1 MDRRHLG
8 VAGILLL
15 MVAVLAFAPAAA
27 PRNPAAPAV
36 DVLFV
41 HGQVMDGSGNPR
53 FYADVALKDGRIAA
67 VGRLEGK
74 VSAKR
79 VIDIAGKVVC
89 PDFIDQH
96 THAYDEIAGP
106 DSWFGPNE
114 ARFAGPN
121 FVSQGVTTLVS
132 NLCGYGPVSLGP
144 QVEALIQKG
153 TGPNVALMIGHNSV
167 RSAVMKGDF
176 RRPATD
182 EEVGR
187 MAALVREAMTAGAF
201 GLSSG
206 LEYVPA
212 IWSTPQEIT
221 ALVREIVPFDG
232 VYMAHERASGFS
244 PMWYVPSHDQPGP
257 PTMIDNIRELID
269 ISRATR
275 ARVVASHIK
284 ARGADF
290 WGASRIIVRLINEAR
305 AQGVDIWA
313 DAYPY
318 TTSGSDGSAILL
330 PAWALANGPSL
341 FSAQP
346 GPDPKTAKD
355 LALDVR
361 AAINWRGGAEN
372 IVVMDYPNKS
382 YVGRTLAELA
392 KARGL
397 SDVEMAVA
405 LAREGD
411 PRIPGGARLRG
422 FSLSEDDI
430 DAFYAQPWTA
440 TASDAPITLP
450 SDGPGA
456 HARFYG
462 TFPRRIRR
470 YALERN
476 VTTVEDAVRSMTSL
490 PAQILGLRD
499 RGRLQEGYRADIVV
513 FDPRKI
519 GDKASFAEPHQHS
532 EGIEFVLV
540 NGAFVVEEGRL
551 TGARPGILIRK
562 GGPRS

>member
-89 PDFIDQH
+89 PGFIDQH

-106 DSWFGPNE
+106 DSWSGPNE